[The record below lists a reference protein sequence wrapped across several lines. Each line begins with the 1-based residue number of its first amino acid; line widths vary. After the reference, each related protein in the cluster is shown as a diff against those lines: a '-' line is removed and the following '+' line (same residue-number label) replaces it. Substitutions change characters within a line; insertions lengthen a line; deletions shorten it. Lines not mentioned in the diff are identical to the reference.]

1 MKGLPVYDGIFNRV
15 LQESHICFDIIPSW
29 FYIIIFLLYTC
40 RFTILSLVVLRF
52 ILAITKVGVA

>member
-29 FYIIIFLLYTC
+29 FHIIIFL
-40 RFTILSLVVLRF
+40 
-52 ILAITKVGVA
+52 